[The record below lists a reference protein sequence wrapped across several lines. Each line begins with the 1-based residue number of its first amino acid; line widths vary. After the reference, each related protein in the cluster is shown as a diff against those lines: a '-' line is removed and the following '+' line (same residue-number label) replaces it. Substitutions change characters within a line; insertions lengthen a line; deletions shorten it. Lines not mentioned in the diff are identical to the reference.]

1 MDLATIQIKVDTR
14 QVKAANEDIKQLGT
28 TGQMTSKKVNA
39 ANDDMAKSAKST
51 TSAFKLLGGAM
62 AALGVGALV
71 SNFARTVTESE
82 RLKGSLKTMTGSTE
96 DAAFAFSELEKFA
109 SQTPFT
115 LDQSVEGFI
124 KLKALG
130 LDPSE
135 RALRS
140 YGNTSAA
147 MGKDMMQMIEAVADA
162 STGEFE
168 RLKEFGIK
176 ASKQGD
182 DVSLTFQGVTT
193 TIGNSSAEIQNYLLE
208 IGETKFGT
216 AMEDQMKALPGLLSN
231 LSDNVSAL
239 FRKIGDVGG
248 INIFA
253 AAITG
258 ASSLILGITNNLEA
272 LTIGVGAALAGFVA
286 FTIGSNATRI
296 LGGFKAMRVSVLALN
311 TAIKANPIGLI
322 SAAIAVAAVAIISNF
337 DKIKAAAERAAIR
350 IQIGFEKL
358 NIFLL
363 EAVGGA
369 LNSIMDMFTGV
380 QNRAVATM
388 AAVAAAVKN
397 PTDAFDT
404 FNETY
409 STTLEGLQTGNTRTN
424 IYSDS
429 IARSRDRVDELNG
442 KLASMNTEVS
452 LADTNYQDADRS
464 LSDYAIQIDESA
476 VAANELAAE
485 TEAARTKTLELLGEI
500 SNETEALNMSNVEIA
515 VRNNLQKAGV
525 DATSEL
531 GEQIVAATEKL
542 YAEKAAIDAA
552 NESAKALEKQ
562 HDESQKAI
570 EKEAK
575 RVAEEQSKA
584 YEEMKNNIS
593 GFFMD
598 LFENGRDAFDNIA
611 KTFKNMILQMLADW
625 AASKIADIM
634 TATFSG
640 IGTSISGMFSGIFS
654 SISSSIGSLASRA
667 ASVLTGGAIG
677 GGAAAAGSAAA
688 GSAIAAGTSTMAA
701 NAAVGAAAT
710 GGGAAAAG
718 GAAAGGGGVGA
729 TVAAGLAKAG
739 AAVSSAASSALA
751 FLGPGGIAL
760 LAGGALASVLDSG
773 GTPTSTAGLT
783 MAKTGGMS
791 DDNIFQMDAFESG
804 FAPLG
809 FKQNATNAQAE
820 ASVKPLREIDAA
832 LTALTKEAG
841 FDVNLSGHTF
851 SGLGVE
857 GSGPGTVLGT
867 FVEEGK
873 EKGTTIEKQM
883 DNYAA
888 EWVKAVG
895 ARNGISDQ
903 ALNEIIGDGTASTIM
918 DNVASE
924 MGRIVLADKSRTLQ
938 DKVQTTGMDLVDLL
952 TMNTGQD
959 AVNAAAENATA
970 SVEAAE
976 QAITTLTTGINTLT
990 VSGANNDAITLTGGS
1005 NTINAQSPSNM
1016 GPQQYP
1022 QMGPIPGHRDGLNM
1036 VPYDGYVAE
1045 LHAGERVQTAE
1056 QARASDSCSGRDE
1069 RTTPEYRR
1077 RNDRSGEKHFEALS
1091 TQRPLGQERFA
1102 ASEGIR

>member
-14 QVKAANEDIKQLGT
+14 QVKAANQDIKQLGT

-71 SNFARTVTESE
+71 TNFARTVTESE

-96 DAAFAFSELEKFA
+96 DAAFAFSELERFA

-182 DVSLTFQGVTT
+182 QVSLTFQGVTK
-193 TIGNSSAEIQNYLLE
+193 TIGNSSKEIQDYLLE

-248 INIFA
+248 IDLFAGAITTASAVVLLITENIELLGTGLVA
-253 AAITG
+253 AA
-258 ASSLILGITNNLEA
+258 
-272 LTIGVGAALAGFVA
+272 AGFAA
-286 FTIGSNATRI
+286 FTIGSNAANI
-296 LGGFKAMRVSVLALN
+296 LAGLKNAKTGITAVRTAVLAMN
-311 TAIKANPIGLI
+311 TAILANPIGLI
-322 SAAIAVAAVAIISNF
+322 AAAIATSTVLIISYWDEIKDAAETAGVMAELAFEKLKLFLMENFSTVFSAITSSFNLISSVASTVGGAISDTLKSAFELAQTAISSTVTSIELKWTTLKLFFETTFSAAIS
-337 DKIKAAAERAAIR
+337 
-350 IQIGFEKL
+350 GL
-358 NIFLL
+358 S
-363 EAVGGA
+363 G
-369 LNSIMDMFTGV
+369 MFTSL
-380 QNRAVATM
+380 QNTAIATM
-388 AAVAAAVKN
+388 AAVAAAAQDPFN
-397 PTDAFDT
+397 AISTFNDT
-404 FNETY
+404 FDDTLAKLESGSTNSDTFATSIGETK
-409 STTLEGLQTGNTRTN
+409 SRISDLEK
-424 IYSDS
+424 
-429 IARSRDRVDELNG
+429 ELET
-442 KLASMNTEVS
+442 MNTEVDTS
-452 LADTNYQDADRS
+452 DTNFENAGKS
-464 LSDYAIQIDESA
+464 LSDYKIEVDASA
-476 VAANELAAE
+476 TAAKSLADE
-485 TEAARTKTLELLGEI
+485 TEAANTKALDLLGTI
-500 SNETEALNMSNVEIA
+500 SNETEALYLSNLEIDI
-515 VRNNLQKAGV
+515 RNGLQQTGV

-531 GEQIVAATEKL
+531 GQAIIDATTELHNEKQAILDAAEAAEKL
-542 YAEKAAIDAA
+542 EKDNNAA
-552 NESAKALEKQ
+552 
-562 HDESQKAI
+562 QKAI
-570 EKEAK
+570 ETEAK
-575 RVAEEQSKA
+575 RVAEEAAKA

-598 LFENGRDAFDNIA
+598 LFENGKDAFDNLG
-611 KTFKNMILQMLADW
+611 KTFKNMILQMIADW
-625 AASKIADIM
+625 AASKIADII
-634 TATFSG
+634 TGTFSG

-654 SISSSIGSLASRA
+654 SIGSGIAGLASKA
-667 ASVLTGGAIG
+667 ASVVGSLVTG

-718 GAAAGGGGVGA
+718 GATAGGGGVGA
-729 TVAAGLAKAG
+729 TVAAGLSKAG
-739 AAVSSAASSALA
+739 AAISAGASKALA
-751 FLGPGGIAL
+751 LATGPIGLAVLGTA
-760 LAGGALASVLDSG
+760 ALAKILDSG

-791 DDNIFQMDAFESG
+791 DANIFQMEEFESG

-809 FKQNATNAQAE
+809 FKQNATNEQAE

-841 FDVNLSGHTF
+841 FDVNLGGHTF

-883 DNYAA
+883 DNYAS

-903 ALNEIIGDGTASTIM
+903 ALNEIIGDGSASTIL
-918 DNVASE
+918 DNVATE
-924 MGRIVLADKSRTLQ
+924 MGRIVLAEQNSG
-938 DKVQTTGMDLVDLL
+938 VMGPTTPAGMGGDS
-952 TMNTGQD
+952 T
-959 AVNAAAENATA
+959 
-970 SVEAAE
+970 
-976 QAITTLTTGINTLT
+976 TTLTI
-990 VSGANNDAITLTGGS
+990 DGS
-1005 NTINAQSPSNM
+1005 
-1016 GPQQYP
+1016 
-1022 QMGPIPGHRDGLNM
+1022 HRDGLGM

-1056 QARASDSCSGRDE
+1056 QARASDSVADEMSGLRQSIEEVMVAVARNTGKLYRLNDRWDKNGLPPF
-1069 RTTPEYRR
+1069 RTT
-1077 RNDRSGEKHFEALS
+1077 
-1091 TQRPLGQERFA
+1091 
-1102 ASEGIR
+1102 